1 MTSTQQ
7 TSPPRASLA
16 RIYGLMACMLSA
28 LVLLGAWSAMA
39 TMLYWQ

>member
-16 RIYGLMACMLSA
+16 RMYVMACMLSA

-39 TMLYWQ
+39 TML